1 ALQIDWPVSEP
12 QLSDKDQRHPLFADA
27 EMNFD

>member
-1 ALQIDWPVSEP
+1 DWPSSNP
-12 QLSDKDQRHPLFADA
+12 ILSDKDQRHPLLKDA